1 MDDTK
6 TVGFP
11 VPRFAQHLD
20 GKGRLELLQ
29 LGKRR
34 FIGKNKYVFRAGDP
48 IECVCLVERGYLKI
62 FHPTSDGRD
71 MLLFFRA
78 PGDILGL
85 RGSLETEPDSV
96 RTYTAQACD
105 DSEILCIQAKV
116 FRQYLESHPRLALE
130 VAATLSRRLDDA
142 CDNFSNLAVA
152 HVAARVARLILY
164 VGRCYG
170 THVGKGVN
178 LDVPLTQQEIA
189 DMVGAARQ
197 TVNGILN
204 SLYQEGVIS
213 ESHKHLR
220 IENQARLKKLAESTA
235 PEQQS

>member
-1 MDDTK
+1 MDDLK
-6 TVGFP
+6 PADFP

-20 GKGRLELLQ
+20 GKERLELLQ

-34 FIGKNKYVFRAGDP
+34 FIGKNKYVFRAGEP
-48 IECVCLVERGYLKI
+48 INCVCLVERGYLKI
-62 FHPTSDGRD
+62 FQPTSDGRE

-78 PGDILGL
+78 PGDLLGL
-85 RGSLETEPDSV
+85 RGSLQIKSNSL
-96 RTYTAQACD
+96 RTYTAQACE
-105 DSEILCIQAKV
+105 DSEILCVPANT
-116 FRQYLESHPRLALE
+116 FREYLENHPRMALE

-142 CDNFSNLAVA
+142 CDHYSNLAVA

-170 THVGKGVN
+170 TQIDKSVK

-197 TVNGILN
+197 TVNCILN
-204 SLYQEGVIS
+204 SLYQDGVIS

-220 IENQARLKKLAESTA
+220 IENEAELRKLAESKA
-235 PEQQS
+235 PVEQ

>member
-1 MDDTK
+1 MDDSK
-6 TVGFP
+6 AHGFP
-11 VPRFAQHLD
+11 VPRFVQHLD

-62 FHPTSDGRD
+62 FQPTSDGKD

-85 RGSLETEPDSV
+85 RGSLEIEANSL

-105 DSEILCIQAKV
+105 DSEILCIPANT
-116 FRQYLESHPRLALE
+116 FRKYLEGHPRMALE
-130 VAATLSRRLDDA
+130 VAATLSRRLEDA
-142 CDNFSNLAVA
+142 CENYSNLAVA

-170 THVGKGVN
+170 TPVGKGVN

-197 TVNGILN
+197 TVSSILN

-220 IENQARLKKLAESTA
+220 IENEAELKKLAASTT
-235 PEQQS
+235 PVE

>member
-1 MDDTK
+1 MDNSK
-6 TVGFP
+6 TTDCP

-20 GKGRLELLQ
+20 GKERLELLQ

-34 FIGKNKYVFRAGDP
+34 FIDKNKYAFRAGEP
-48 IECVCLVERGYLKI
+48 IKCVCLVERGYLKI
-62 FHPTSDGRD
+62 FQPTSDGKD

-78 PGDILGL
+78 PGDLLGL
-85 RGSLETEPDSV
+85 RGSLHVKPDSV
-96 RTYTAQACD
+96 RTYTAQACE
-105 DSEILCIQAKV
+105 DSEILCIASNT
-116 FRQYLESHPRLALE
+116 FREYLESHPRMAVE

-142 CDNFSNLAVA
+142 CDHYSNLAVA

-170 THVGKGVN
+170 TPTGKGVN

-197 TVNGILN
+197 TVNSILN
-204 SLYQEGVIS
+204 SLYQDGVIS

-220 IENQARLKKLAESTA
+220 IENEAELKKLAASKASAE
-235 PEQQS
+235 

>member
-1 MDDTK
+1 MDDLK
-6 TVGFP
+6 TAGFP

-20 GKGRLELLQ
+20 GKERMELMQ

-34 FIGKNKYVFRAGDP
+34 FIGKNKCVFRAGEP
-48 IECVCLVERGYLKI
+48 INSVCLVERGYLKI
-62 FHPTSDGRD
+62 FQPTSDGKE

-78 PGDILGL
+78 PGDLLGL
-85 RGSLETEPDSV
+85 RGSLQMKPNSV
-96 RTYTAQACD
+96 RTYTAQACE
-105 DSEILCIQAKV
+105 DSEILCIPV
-116 FRQYLESHPRLALE
+116 NTFREYLESHPRMAIE
-130 VAATLSRRLDDA
+130 IAATLSRRLDDA
-142 CDNFSNLAVA
+142 CDHYSNLAVA

-170 THVGKGVN
+170 TQVDKGVN

-197 TVNGILN
+197 TVNSILN
-204 SLYQEGVIS
+204 SLYQEGVVT

-220 IENQARLKKLAESTA
+220 IENEAELRKLAESKA
-235 PEQQS
+235 AVE

>member
-1 MDDTK
+1 MDDSK
-6 TVGFP
+6 AHGFP
-11 VPRFAQHLD
+11 VPRFVQHLD

-62 FHPTSDGRD
+62 FQPTSDGKD

-85 RGSLETEPDSV
+85 RGSLEIEANSL

-105 DSEILCIQAKV
+105 DSEILCIPANT
-116 FRQYLESHPRLALE
+116 FRKYLEGHPRMALE
-130 VAATLSRRLDDA
+130 VAATLSRRLEDA
-142 CDNFSNLAVA
+142 CENYSNLAVA

-170 THVGKGVN
+170 TPVGKGVN

-197 TVNGILN
+197 TVSSILN

-220 IENQARLKKLAESTA
+220 IENEAALMKLAASKA
-235 PEQQS
+235 PVE

>member
-1 MDDTK
+1 MDDSK
-6 TVGFP
+6 TTGFP

-20 GKGRLELLQ
+20 GKERLELLQ

-34 FIGKNKYVFRAGDP
+34 FFGKNKYVFRAGDP
-48 IECVCLVERGYLKI
+48 ISCVCLVERGYLKVFQPI
-62 FHPTSDGRD
+62 SDGKEI
-71 MLLFFRA
+71 LLFFRG
-78 PGDILGL
+78 PGDLLGL
-85 RGSLETEPDSV
+85 RGSLQMKPNSL
-96 RTYTAQACD
+96 RTYTAQACE
-105 DSEILCIQAKV
+105 DSEILCIPAIA
-116 FRQYLESHPRLALE
+116 FREYLEGRPRMAVE

-142 CDNFSNLAVA
+142 CDQYSNLAVA

-170 THVGKGVN
+170 TPMGKGVY

-197 TVNGILN
+197 TVNSILN

-220 IENQARLKKLAESTA
+220 IENEMELRKLASSKASVE
-235 PEQQS
+235 